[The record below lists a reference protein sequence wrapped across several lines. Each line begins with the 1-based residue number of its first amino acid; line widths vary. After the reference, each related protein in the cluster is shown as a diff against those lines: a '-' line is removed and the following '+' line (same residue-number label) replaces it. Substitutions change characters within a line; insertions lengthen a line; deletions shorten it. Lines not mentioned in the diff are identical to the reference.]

1 MSEEL
6 ENTIGAQDST
16 KDSDRVFPDTHR
28 VQKCAVTVSDENGG
42 ECAPLPKERIAVT
55 TSQIS
60 KSPTISDRKLQA
72 NRANAKK
79 STGPRT
85 ARGKARS
92 RRNAVRHGLTSSIV
106 MFDPQRAAIAPG
118 LQPVSEILQQKLAS
132 GKDQTDPILH
142 SIVVE
147 YAHQHLATVIEANL
161 VQNAFDNSSAPI
173 SLRNLLRYRTAS
185 RRALLKSLAELHG
198 RPWAK

>member
-1 MSEEL
+1 LEEL
-6 ENTIGAQDST
+6 ENTTGAHNST
-16 KDSDRVFPDTHR
+16 KESDLMFPDTHR
-28 VQKCAVTVSDENGG
+28 VQKCAVTVSDENGC
-42 ECAPLPKERIAVT
+42 EYVPLPKERIAVT

-60 KSPTISDRKLQA
+60 KPPTVSERKLQA

-92 RRNAVRHGLTSSIV
+92 RRNAVRHCLTSRIV
-106 MFDPQRAAIAPG
+106 MFDPQGAAE

-132 GKDQTDPILH
+132 EKDQTDPILH
-142 SIVVE
+142 SVVVE
-147 YAHQHLATVIEANL
+147 YAHQHLATVVEANL
-161 VQNAFDNSSAPI
+161 VQNAFDNSSAPV

-185 RRALLKSLAELHG
+185 RRALLKSLAELYG
-198 RPWAK
+198 RRWAR